1 LRPFSCLVASI
12 AKPGKVG
19 RWRAGKRGN
28 EPSFASDG
36 QRGEAAAVR
45 GIKTD
50 GSRGGPTEAATEL
63 LPPTRS
69 PLGARSARN
78 LAAGQCSALPF
89 PLQRNPAPLFYFPHA
104 QPGVPPAS
112 ASPRFLRPVLS
123 SSRLALHRLS
133 LTVVLLL
140 GTLAS
145 LLGVLGVVIASRFHQ
160 PRSRF
165 FPQSLTVSSPAAAAA
180 LLAADLVLPEL
191 QVFLSPIRWS
201 EFWLALSCFVFG
213 LGF

>member
-1 LRPFSCLVASI
+1 LREEDGTAVGGTDTEHAGWRSQTRNASI

-69 PLGARSARN
+69 ALAPPEISPLV
-78 LAAGQCSALPF
+78 SALLFLFLCSVIPHLFFLF
-89 PLQRNPAPLFYFPHA
+89 PPRPAGGAACFGESEVSPSGSVVVAPSFA
-104 QPGVPPAS
+104 PAEFNGR
-112 ASPRFLRPVLS
+112 ASPRDTCFFIR
-123 SSRLALHRLS
+123 
-133 LTVVLLL
+133 
-140 GTLAS
+140 
-145 LLGVLGVVIASRFHQ
+145 GVGCRDRFA
-160 PRSRF
+160 F
-165 FPQSLTVSSPAAAAA
+165 SPAA
-180 LLAADLVLPEL
+180 L
-191 QVFLSPIRWS
+191 
-201 EFWLALSCFVFG
+201 
-213 LGF
+213 

>member
-1 LRPFSCLVASI
+1 
-12 AKPGKVG
+12 
-19 RWRAGKRGN
+19 
-28 EPSFASDG
+28 
-36 QRGEAAAVR
+36 
-45 GIKTD
+45 
-50 GSRGGPTEAATEL
+50 
-63 LPPTRS
+63 
-69 PLGARSARN
+69 
-78 LAAGQCSALPF
+78 
-89 PLQRNPAPLFYFPHA
+89 
-104 QPGVPPAS
+104 
-112 ASPRFLRPVLS
+112 
-123 SSRLALHRLS
+123 
-133 LTVVLLL
+133 VLLL

-145 LLGVLGVVIASRFHQ
+145 LLGVLGVAIASRFHQ

>member
-1 LRPFSCLVASI
+1 LREEDGTAVGGTDTEHAGWRSQTRNASI

-104 QPGVPPAS
+104 QPGCRLLRRVRGFS
-112 ASPRFLRPVLS
+112 VRFCR
-123 SSRLALHRLS
+123 RRA
-133 LTVVLLL
+133 
-140 GTLAS
+140 
-145 LLGVLGVVIASRFHQ
+145 
-160 PRSRF
+160 
-165 FPQSLTVSSPAAAAA
+165 
-180 LLAADLVLPEL
+180 
-191 QVFLSPIRWS
+191 
-201 EFWLALSCFVFG
+201 
-213 LGF
+213 